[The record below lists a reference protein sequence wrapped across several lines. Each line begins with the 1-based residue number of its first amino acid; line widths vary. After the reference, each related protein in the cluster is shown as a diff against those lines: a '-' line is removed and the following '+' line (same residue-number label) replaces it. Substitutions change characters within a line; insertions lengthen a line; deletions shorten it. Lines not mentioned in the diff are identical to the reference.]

1 MQKTLVLLKP
11 DAIQRGLVGEIVS
24 RLEARGL
31 KIVGMKLMKV
41 SRVLA
46 QRHYAE
52 HEGKPFFGGLVD
64 FITSGPIIAMA
75 MEGND
80 AITLVRHTMGA
91 TSPLDSDAGT
101 IRGDL
106 AVEIGRNLVHGSDSP
121 ESADRELALFFT
133 EDELLS
139 YARDTDI
146 WITGS

>member
-1 MQKTLVLLKP
+1 
-11 DAIQRGLVGEIVS
+11 
-24 RLEARGL
+24 
-31 KIVGMKLMKV
+31 MKLMKV